1 LRLEVS
7 GGRGPRAGIGDGR
20 DGESGE
26 GGRGGMTMRKRV
38 GNFKCELNVDKG

>member
-7 GGRGPRAGIGDGR
+7 GGRGSRAGIGDGR
-20 DGESGE
+20 DGDSGE
-26 GGRGGMTMRKRV
+26 GRGGMTVRKRV